1 MMTPVTTAPP
11 SATVPELADLLGR
24 HHIKR
29 LPIVRDGNLIG
40 IVSRADVMRGIARTP
55 DEIPEAI

>member
-1 MMTPVTTAPP
+1 MMTPVITAPP
-11 SATVPELADLLGR
+11 NATVPELADLLGR